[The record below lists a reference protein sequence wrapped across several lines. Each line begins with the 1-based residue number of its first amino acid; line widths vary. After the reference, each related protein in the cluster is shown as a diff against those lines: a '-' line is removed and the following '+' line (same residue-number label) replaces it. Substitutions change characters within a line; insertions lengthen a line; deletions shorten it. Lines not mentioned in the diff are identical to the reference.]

1 MSGLTGFLAQCS
13 QWQALCASSEKLA
26 GLRACSKQHQLIA
39 LSPLVKPRVSC
50 CREAWIREQ
59 MAKRLGQALGEAE
72 QMHPDDELYAVPKDL
87 QVGVYLIRQPADVLV
102 TH

>member
-1 MSGLTGFLAQCS
+1 M
-13 QWQALCASSEKLA
+13 ASS
-26 GLRACSKQHQLIA
+26 
-39 LSPLVKPRVSC
+39 PLPLTQVSC

-87 QVGVYLIRQPADVLV
+87 QVSVHPIRQHADVLAAHCAMC
-102 TH
+102 THAETDTRTPEAP

>member
-1 MSGLTGFLAQCS
+1 MTA
-13 QWQALCASSEKLA
+13 W
-26 GLRACSKQHQLIA
+26 
-39 LSPLVKPRVSC
+39 SPLLPTPVGC

-87 QVGVYLIRQPADVLV
+87 QVSICSIRQHADVLAI
-102 TH
+102 H

>member
-1 MSGLTGFLAQCS
+1 MDPLS
-13 QWQALCASSEKLA
+13 KLA
-26 GLRACSKQHQLIA
+26 GHLLLA
-39 LSPLVKPRVSC
+39 LSPPLLTPVCC

-72 QMHPDDELYAVPKDL
+72 QMHPDDELYAVPSDL
-87 QVGVYLIRQPADVLV
+87 QVSAHSIRQHADVLA